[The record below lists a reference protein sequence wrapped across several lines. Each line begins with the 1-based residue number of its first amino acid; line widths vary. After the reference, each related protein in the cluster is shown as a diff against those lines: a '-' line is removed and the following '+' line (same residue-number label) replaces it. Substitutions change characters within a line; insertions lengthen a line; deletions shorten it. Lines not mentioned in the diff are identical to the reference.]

1 MQDSLRTGERAER
14 SSGGDRLLREAIAR
28 WWAALQAA
36 GSRVAP
42 VFWPIVGL
50 GAVGLSFWLLWQE
63 FQGSTVGDVWR
74 TLLSIPPHR
83 YVLALLATAAAYWAL
98 AGYDR
103 IALMHLHKEKGISW
117 LYITLCSFTTYA
129 LSHNIG
135 ASVFSGGMVRY
146 RAYHAK
152 GLTAGEV
159 AVLVAFCSLTF
170 AFGMILIGGVVFAFE
185 PDLMRSMFR
194 HLHIRMPIWTAQM
207 IGLGCLGFIAL
218 YMLGAL
224 LKLPALRIGSLTLE
238 YPRWPIAVRQFII
251 GPLEIIGAAGII
263 YFALPEAGNP
273 GFFVVLGVFVAVFS
287 AALLSQAPGG
297 LGVMELLF
305 IKALPAIPKIEV
317 LAAILVFR
325 VFYLL
330 APLAISAV
338 IVILFERSQIKH
350 RNDPPATPA
359 AE

>member
-1 MQDSLRTGERAER
+1 MRDV
-14 SSGGDRLLREAIAR
+14 IAR
-28 WWAALQAA
+28 WVAAIKAA

-42 VFWPIVGL
+42 VIWPLVGL
-50 GAVGLSFWLLWQE
+50 AAVCLSCWLLYQE
-63 FQGSTVGDVWR
+63 FRDASMGDVWLALR
-74 TLLSIPPHR
+74 AIPAQR
-83 YVLALLATAAAYWAL
+83 YVLALIATAAAYWAL

-117 LYITLCSFTTYA
+117 LYITLTSFTTYA

-135 ASVFSGGMVRY
+135 ASVVSGGLVRY

-159 AVLVAFCSLTF
+159 ALLVAFCSFTF
-170 AFGMILIGGVVFAFE
+170 AFGMIVIGGATFSFE
-185 PDLMRSMFR
+185 PELMRKL
-194 HLHIRMPIWTAQM
+194 LHIPVWTAQM
-207 IGLGCLGFIAL
+207 IGWGCLGFVAL
-218 YMLGAL
+218 YMLGAF
-224 LKLPALRIGSLTLE
+224 LKLPALKLGGLTLE

-251 GPLEIIGAAGII
+251 APLEIIGAAGII
-263 YFALPEAGNP
+263 YFALPEQGNP

-297 LGVMELLF
+297 LGVMEFLF
-305 IKALPAIPKIEV
+305 VKALPGIPKLEV

-325 VFYLL
+325 LFYLL
-330 APLAISAV
+330 IPLAISIV
-338 IVILFERSQIKH
+338 IVLLFEEQQIVH
-350 RNDPPATPA
+350 RHDPPPA

>member
-1 MQDSLRTGERAER
+1 M
-14 SSGGDRLLREAIAR
+14 
-28 WWAALQAA
+28 AALQAA
-36 GSRVAP
+36 GARIAP
-42 VFWPIVGL
+42 VFWPVVGIA
-50 GAVGLSFWLLWQE
+50 AVLLSFWLLFQE
-63 FQGSTVGDVWR
+63 FQGSTVADVWR
-74 TLLSIPPHR
+74 ALQSIPPHR
-83 YVLALLATAAAYWAL
+83 YLLALMATAAAYWAL

-103 IALMHLHKEKGISW
+103 IALMHLRKEQGISW
-117 LYITLCSFTTYA
+117 LYITLTSFTTYA

-152 GLTAGEV
+152 GLSAGEV
-159 AVLVAFCSLTF
+159 AVLVAFCSFTF
-170 AFGMILIGGVVFAFE
+170 AFGMILIGGVVFTFE
-185 PDLMRSMFR
+185 PDLMRSLLR
-194 HLHIRMPIWTAQM
+194 HIHVRVPLWTAQM
-207 IGLGCLGFIAL
+207 IGMCCLGFVAL

-238 YPRWPIAVRQFII
+238 YPRLPIALRQLFI
-251 GPLEIIGAAGII
+251 GPLEIAAAAGII

-273 GFFVVLGVFVAVFS
+273 GYFVVLGVFVAVFS

-305 IKALPAIPKIEV
+305 IKALPNIPKLEV

-325 VFYLL
+325 LFYLL

-338 IVILFERSQIKH
+338 IVLMFERNQLAH
-350 RNDPPATPA
+350 RNDSQA
-359 AE
+359 